1 MVAPKPNE
9 TRLAGTVRRVRP
21 NQERPNFIELDL
33 AVDRADDVEGRANL
47 LADTPGGELTVTT
60 NAKDVVELG
69 LQPGE
74 RVLLGAEVRGP
85 GAVWSR
91 PNTVRRGG

>member
-21 NQERPNFIELDL
+21 NQRRSDVLELVVV
-33 AVDRADDVEGRANL
+33 VDRADDVEDRANL
-47 LADTPGGELTVTT
+47 LAQTPGGELTVTT
-60 NAKDVVELG
+60 DAKDVVELG

-74 RVLLGAEVRGP
+74 HVEIGVELRGP

-91 PNTVRRGG
+91 PRTLRRGG

>member
-9 TRLAGTVRRVRP
+9 TRLAGTVREIRP
-21 NQERPNFIELDL
+21 IGGQPALRDLVVAVERAEAVEGLADLLSSTPGQDLPVTIDAEDL
-33 AVDRADDVEGRANL
+33 AD
-47 LADTPGGELTVTT
+47 
-60 NAKDVVELG
+60 LG

-74 RVLLGAEVRGP
+74 RVVLGAELRGP

-91 PNTVRRGG
+91 PQTVRRDA

>member
-21 NQERPNFIELDL
+21 NERRSDVLELVV

-60 NAKDVVELG
+60 DAKDVTKLG
-69 LQPGE
+69 LKPGE
-74 RVLLGAEVRGP
+74 RVLIGAEVRGP

-91 PNTVRRGG
+91 PHAVRRGG

>member
-9 TRLAGTVRRVRP
+9 TRLAGTVRQVRP
-21 NQERPNFIELDL
+21 HRERPNLLELVV

-47 LADTPGGELTVTT
+47 LAETPGGELAVTT
-60 NAKDVVELG
+60 DATDIAELG

-74 RVLLGAEVRGP
+74 RVVVGVEVRGP
-85 GAVWSR
+85 GVVWSR
-91 PNTVRRGG
+91 PHTVRRDR

>member
-9 TRLAGTVRRVRP
+9 TRLVGTVRQVRP
-21 NQERPNFIELDL
+21 HGRRPNFLELVV

-47 LADTPGGELTVTT
+47 LADAPRGELAVTT
-60 NAKDVVELG
+60 DAKDVAELG

-74 RVLLGAEVRGP
+74 RVVVGVEVRGP
-85 GAVWSR
+85 GDVWSR
-91 PNTVRRGG
+91 PHTIRRDR

>member
-21 NQERPNFIELDL
+21 NERRPNLLELDL

-47 LADTPGGELTVTT
+47 LAETPGGQLTVTT
-60 NAKDVVELG
+60 DAKDVVELG

-74 RVLLGAEVRGP
+74 QVVIGVEVRGP

-91 PNTVRRGG
+91 PHTVRRGG